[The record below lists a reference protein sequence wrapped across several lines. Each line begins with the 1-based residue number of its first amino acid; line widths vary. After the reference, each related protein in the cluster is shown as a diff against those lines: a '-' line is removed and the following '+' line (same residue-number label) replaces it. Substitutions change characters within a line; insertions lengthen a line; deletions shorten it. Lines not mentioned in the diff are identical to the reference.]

1 MNKPTR
7 ESLGLNAID
16 YLEEKEK
23 EIFDKIWKV
32 ACDGQ
37 SDDSVKLKA
46 LQGLYNKIRPDR
58 TKLDLDVKSTAP
70 YEALLKN
77 LEKKSEDLK

>member
-1 MNKPTR
+1 MDKPTR

-23 EIFDKIWKV
+23 EVFEKIWTI
-32 ACDGQ
+32 ACEGQ
-37 SDDSVKLKA
+37 ADDSVKLKA

-58 TKLDLDVKSTAP
+58 TKLDLDVKSQAP
-70 YEALLKN
+70 YEALMRN
-77 LEKKSEDLK
+77 LANKTDDLK